1 MGALA
6 LIPSTGLPPA
16 RARLVNLTRRISDAE
31 AQLDRLTRGRDQLR
45 AELSRADIAKVEL
58 DSLISED
65 ASSLVGK
72 LRSGASWALA
82 HFGSARAQNLVASL
96 SESQVQLGVGT
107 KALTAIEAEI
117 AVSEREVADLKS
129 GKADLVRAVLL
140 ESAGGF
146 RSDLATSIENLRES
160 MAILAA
166 LGRITARSDGS
177 FTSNDRVVVE
187 IPALGGLPAQA
198 VSVPESSIATALRVW
213 GKYSQTLGDNPL
225 SSADEMKFPPVNP
238 HADEGLVLYDRL
250 TATERNRVDQDRAQ
264 GVK

>member
-1 MGALA
+1 LA
-6 LIPSTGLPPA
+6 
-16 RARLVNLTRRISDAE
+16 
-31 AQLDRLTRGRDQLR
+31 
-45 AELSRADIAKVEL
+45 RADIAKVEL
-58 DSLISED
+58 DTLISED
-65 ASSLVGK
+65 ASSLAAK

-117 AVSEREVADLKS
+117 AVSERAVSDLKS
-129 GKADLVRAVLL
+129 GKADLVRGVLL

-146 RSDLATSIENLRES
+146 RADLETAISDLREA
-160 MAILAA
+160 MAVLGA
-166 LGRITARSDGS
+166 LDRLTARTDGS
-177 FTSNDRVVVE
+177 FSPNERIVVE
-187 IPALGGLPAQA
+187 VPALGGLPAQA